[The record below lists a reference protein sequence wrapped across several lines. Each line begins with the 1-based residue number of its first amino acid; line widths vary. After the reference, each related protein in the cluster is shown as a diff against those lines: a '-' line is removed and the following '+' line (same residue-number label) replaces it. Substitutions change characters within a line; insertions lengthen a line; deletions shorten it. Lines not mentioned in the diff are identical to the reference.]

1 MSSDEAVRTARVLF
15 VTIGTSPRPGLVAEL
30 SERLPPGI
38 GASEIGL
45 LDGLSLAEID
55 AMAAS
60 DEETSLIAYMGDQEI
75 VISRHQLTRIAA
87 SKIEALPPDAYDLV
101 VLLSTGILRDFESRC
116 PTVNGQRAIEAAIIS
131 IASQGDRIGLVV
143 PLERQR
149 EELDIPALA
158 LFSSEIAHAGH
169 GDEAG
174 VRRAAAELENCD
186 YIVLCSIGYD
196 DADQRLMA
204 GLTGKPVM
212 LGRQVILSS
221 TQLVLGAAAT
231 QSETALPPEL
241 QRRLDQLTPRER
253 QVMPMVCEGLSNKAI
268 ARQLDISYKTV
279 EVHRSSI
286 LRKMAVPSSGAL
298 IRLVIGA
305 GIT

>member
-1 MSSDEAVRTARVLF
+1 M
-15 VTIGTSPRPGLVAEL
+15 LVAYVDNREVVL
-30 SERLPPGI
+30 SRREVTG
-38 GASEIGL
+38 
-45 LDGLSLAEID
+45 
-55 AMAAS
+55 
-60 DEETSLIAYMGDQEI
+60 
-75 VISRHQLTRIAA
+75 IAA
-87 SKIEALPPDAYDLV
+87 SKIEALQPEAYDLV
-101 VLLSTGILRDFESRC
+101 VLLSTGILRDFEARC

-169 GDEAG
+169 GDAEEL
-174 VRRAAAELENCD
+174 RRAAVELENCD
-186 YIVLCSIGYD
+186 YIALCSIGYD
-196 DADQRLMA
+196 DEDQRLMA
-204 GLTGKPVM
+204 SLTGKPV
-212 LGRQVILSS
+212 LLSRRVILSS
-221 TQLVLGAAAT
+221 AQLVLGAAAT
-231 QSETALPPEL
+231 PVEATLPPEL

-286 LRKMAVPSSGAL
+286 LKKMAVPSSGAL